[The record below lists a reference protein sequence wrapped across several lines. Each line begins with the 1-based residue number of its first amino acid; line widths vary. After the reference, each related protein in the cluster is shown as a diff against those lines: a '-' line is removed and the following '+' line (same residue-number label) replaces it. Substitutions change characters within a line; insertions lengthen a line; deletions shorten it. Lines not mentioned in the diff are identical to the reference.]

1 MAKISEILRKIDK
14 NKFEI
19 PLDYKKGMKVPGII
33 YISEEMLKVME
44 GDSSFEQVANVA
56 TLPGIELASLAMPDI
71 HWGYGFPIGG
81 VAAFDIDYGVIVPGG
96 IGYDINCGVRLISSN
111 LTKEEILKVKDRLGA
126 ELFNNIPAGVGIKG
140 KIKLTEKDFKDL
152 ACRGAE
158 YMVDAGFGIKEDL
171 NFIEERGR
179 LKDATFEYVGAKA
192 IERGL
197 PEVGTLGAGNHF
209 LEVQIVSEIY
219 DEQIASKFK
228 IKKDYA
234 TILIHTGSRGFG
246 HQIASDYIKEME
258 RATQKYGINIPDK
271 QLACAPFGSKEGEA
285 YYKSMCAAANY
296 AWANRQA
303 ITFWVRESFEKV
315 FGKNWENL
323 GLYIIYDV
331 AHNIAKIENHSI
343 KGKQKKVIVHRKGAT
358 RAFPA
363 HTEGIPE
370 YYQNVG
376 QPVLIPGDM
385 GTESYVVVGEEK
397 VLSETF
403 GSSCHGAGRL
413 LSRSAASKKVN
424 LGKLL
429 NDLKESN
436 ISIMSKNKEGLKE
449 EAPEAYKDVEKVIN
463 TLEEIKLIK
472 KVAKMKPLIVIKG

>member
-19 PLDYKKGMKVPGII
+19 PIDYKNGMRVPGII
-33 YISEEMLKVME
+33 YIDEEMLKAME
-44 GDSSFEQVANVA
+44 GDASFEQVANVA
-56 TLPGIELASLAMPDI
+56 TLPGIEIASLAMPDI

-81 VAAFDIDYGVIVPGG
+81 VAAFNIEHGVIAPGG

-111 LTKEEILKVKDRLGA
+111 LTKEEVLKAKDKLGA
-126 ELFNNIPAGVGIKG
+126 ELFSNIPVGVGMKG
-140 KIKLTEKDFKDL
+140 KIKLSEKDFEDL
-152 ACRGAE
+152 ISRGAE
-158 YMVDAGFGIKEDL
+158 YMVDAGFGVKDDL
-171 NFIEERGR
+171 NFIEENGR
-179 LKDATFEYVGAKA
+179 LKDATPEYVGRKA

-209 LEVQIVSEIY
+209 LEVQVVSEVY
-219 DEQIASKFK
+219 NEHIASRFK
-228 IKKDYA
+228 IKKGLV
-234 TILIHTGSRGFG
+234 TVLIHTGSRGFG
-246 HQIASDYIKEME
+246 HQIASDYIREME
-258 RATQKYGINIPDK
+258 RAVQKYGINVPDK
-271 QLACAPFGSKEGEA
+271 QLACAPFKSREGEA
-285 YYKSMCAAANY
+285 YYKSMCSAANF

-303 ITFWVRESFEKV
+303 ITFWVRESFEKI
-315 FGKNWENL
+315 FGKTGDNL
-323 GLYIIYDV
+323 GLYLIYDV
-331 AHNIAKIENHSI
+331 AHNIAKIENHLI
-343 KGKQKKVIVHRKGAT
+343 NGKEKKVIVHRKGAT

-363 HTEGIPE
+363 FTEEIPE
-370 YYQNVG
+370 HYKDTG

-385 GTESYVVVGEEK
+385 GTESYVVIGEKK
-397 VLSETF
+397 VLTETF

-429 NDLKESN
+429 SNLKELN
-436 ISIMSKNKEGLKE
+436 ISIISKNKEGLKE

-463 TLEEIKLIK
+463 VLEEINLIK

>member
-1 MAKISEILRKIDK
+1 MAKISDILRKIDK

-152 ACRGAE
+152 MCRGAE

-179 LKDATFEYVGAKA
+179 LKDANFEYVGAKA

>member
-1 MAKISEILRKIDK
+1 MAKVLEILQKIDK
-14 NKFEI
+14 NKFLI
-19 PLDYKKGMKVPGII
+19 PLDYKIGMKVPGII
-33 YISEEMLKVME
+33 YINEEILKYME

-56 TLPGIELASLAMPDI
+56 TLPGIELASIAMPDI

-96 IGYDINCGVRLISSN
+96 IGYDINCGVRLINSN
-111 LTKEEILKVKDRLGA
+111 LRKEEVLKVRDKLST
-126 ELFNNIPAGVGIKG
+126 ELFNNIPVGVGTKG
-140 KIKLTEKDFKDL
+140 KIKLTEKNFKEL
-152 ACRGAE
+152 ICRGAE

-171 NFIEERGR
+171 NFIEENGR
-179 LKDATFEYVGAKA
+179 LKDASFEYVGAKS

-209 LEVQIVSEIY
+209 LEVQEVSEIY
-219 DEQIASKFK
+219 DEQLASKFK
-228 IKKDYA
+228 LREGYI

-258 RATQKYGINIPDK
+258 RATQKYGISVPDR
-271 QLACAPFGSKEGEA
+271 QLACAPFKSKEGEA

-303 ITFWVRESFEKV
+303 ITFWIRESFEKV
-315 FGKNWENL
+315 FSKKWESL
-323 GLYIIYDV
+323 GLHIIYDV

-343 KGKQKKVIVHRKGAT
+343 KGKQKKVVVHRKGAT

-363 HTEGIPE
+363 NTEGVPE
-370 YYQNVG
+370 YYKDTG
-376 QPVLIPGDM
+376 HPVLIPGDM
-385 GTESYVVVGEEK
+385 GTESFVVVGEKK
-397 VLSETF
+397 VLTETF

-436 ISIMSKNKEGLKE
+436 ISILSKNKEGLKE

-463 TLEEIKLIK
+463 ALEEIKLIK

>member
-1 MAKISEILRKIDK
+1 MAKVSEILRKIEK

-33 YISEEMLKVME
+33 YINEEMLKVME

-81 VAAFDIDYGVIVPGG
+81 VAAFDIDNGVIVPGG

-111 LTKEEILKVKDRLGA
+111 LTKEEILKVKDKLGA
-126 ELFNNIPAGVGIKG
+126 ELFNNIPVGVGTKG
-140 KIKLTEKDFKDL
+140 KIKLTEKEFKDL
-152 ACRGAE
+152 ICKGAE
-158 YMVDAGFGIKEDL
+158 YMIDAGFGIKEDL
-171 NFIEERGR
+171 NFIEESGR
-179 LKDATFEYVGAKA
+179 LKDATIEHVGAKA

-209 LEVQIVSEIY
+209 LEVQEVSDIY
-219 DEQIASKFK
+219 DERIASKFK
-228 IKKDYA
+228 IRKGLI
-234 TILIHTGSRGFG
+234 TVLIHTGSRGFG
-246 HQIASDYIKEME
+246 HQIATDYIKEME
-258 RATQKYGINIPDK
+258 RATQKYGIDVPDK
-271 QLACAPFGSKEGEA
+271 QLSCAPFKSKEGEA
-285 YYKSMCAAANY
+285 YYKSMCSAANY

-315 FGKNWENL
+315 FGKKWENL

-343 KGKQKKVIVHRKGAT
+343 KGKQKKVIIHRKGAT
-358 RAFPA
+358 RAYPA
-363 HTEGIPE
+363 YTEGIPE
-370 YYQNVG
+370 YYKDTG

-385 GTESYVVVGEEK
+385 GTESYVVVGEK
-397 VLSETF
+397 QVLTETF

-413 LSRSAASKKVN
+413 LSRNAASKKVN

-436 ISIMSKNKEGLKE
+436 ISIMSKNREGLKE
-449 EAPEAYKDVEKVIN
+449 EAPEAYKDVEKVIA

>member
-1 MAKISEILRKIDK
+1 MAKIFEIVKKIDE

-19 PLDYKKGMKVPGII
+19 PKDYKNGMRVPGII
-33 YISEEMLKVME
+33 YIDEEMLKIME

-56 TLPGIELASLAMPDI
+56 TLPGIEVASLAMPDI

-81 VAAFDIDYGVIVPGG
+81 VAAFDAESGVIVPGG

-111 LTKEEILKVKDRLGA
+111 ITKEELLKVKDKLGT
-126 ELFNNIPAGVGIKG
+126 ELFNNIPVGIGTKG
-140 KIKLTEKDFKDL
+140 KIRLTEKDFREL
-152 ACRGAE
+152 ISSGAE
-158 YMVDAGFGIKEDL
+158 YLINAGFGVKNDL
-171 NFIEERGR
+171 NFIEEGGR
-179 LKDATFEYVGAKA
+179 LKDATPEFIGAKA

-209 LEVQIVSEIY
+209 LEVQVVEEIY
-219 DEQIASKFK
+219 DERAASKFK
-228 IKKDYA
+228 IKKGLI

-258 RATQKYGINIPDK
+258 RAVLKYGINVPDK
-271 QLACAPFGSKEGEA
+271 QLACAPFKSREGEN

-315 FGKNWENL
+315 FGKSWENL
-323 GLYIIYDV
+323 GLYLIYDV
-331 AHNIAKIENHSI
+331 AHNIAKIENHLI
-343 KGKQKKVIVHRKGAT
+343 KGKIKKVIVHRKGAT

-363 HTEGIPE
+363 YTDGIPE
-370 YYQNVG
+370 EYTDVG
-376 QPVLIPGDM
+376 QPILIPGDM
-385 GTESYVVVGEEK
+385 GTESYVVIGEK
-397 VLSETF
+397 RVLSETF

-424 LGKLL
+424 LGKLFS
-429 NDLKESN
+429 DFSEKN
-436 ISIMSKNKEGLKE
+436 ISVLSKNKEGLKE
-449 EAPEAYKDVEKVIN
+449 EASEAYKDVRKVISI
-463 TLEEIKLIK
+463 LERIGLIK

>member
-1 MAKISEILRKIDK
+1 MAKIFEIVKKIDE

-19 PLDYKKGMKVPGII
+19 PKDYKNGMRVPGII
-33 YISEEMLKVME
+33 YIDEEMLKIME

-56 TLPGIELASLAMPDI
+56 TLPGIEVASLAMPDI

-81 VAAFDIDYGVIVPGG
+81 VAAFDAESGVIVPGG

-111 LTKEEILKVKDRLGA
+111 ITKEELLKVKDKLGT
-126 ELFNNIPAGVGIKG
+126 ELFNNIPVGIGTKG
-140 KIKLTEKDFKDL
+140 KIRLTEKDFREL
-152 ACRGAE
+152 ISSGAE
-158 YMVDAGFGIKEDL
+158 YLINAGFGVKNDL
-171 NFIEERGR
+171 NFIEEGGR
-179 LKDATFEYVGAKA
+179 LKDATPEFIGAKA

-209 LEVQIVSEIY
+209 LEVQVVEEIY
-219 DEQIASKFK
+219 DERAASKFK
-228 IKKDYA
+228 IKKGLI

-258 RATQKYGINIPDK
+258 RAVLKYGINVPDK
-271 QLACAPFGSKEGEA
+271 QLACAPFKSREGEN

-315 FGKNWENL
+315 FGKSWENL
-323 GLYIIYDV
+323 GLYLIYDV
-331 AHNIAKIENHSI
+331 AHNIAKIENHLI
-343 KGKQKKVIVHRKGAT
+343 KGKIKKVIVHRKGAT

-363 HTEGIPE
+363 CTDGIPE
-370 YYQNVG
+370 EYTDVG
-376 QPVLIPGDM
+376 QPILIPGDM
-385 GTESYVVVGEEK
+385 GTESYVVIGEK
-397 VLSETF
+397 RVLSETF

-424 LGKLL
+424 LGKLFS
-429 NDLKESN
+429 DFSEKN
-436 ISIMSKNKEGLKE
+436 INVLSKNKEGLKE
-449 EAPEAYKDVEKVIN
+449 EASEAYKDVRKVISI
-463 TLEEIKLIK
+463 LERIGLIK